1 MERQPTYETPTPDS
15 EEEDLVAPP
24 MSLSLPEL
32 FSANHQIVEV
42 FREAV
47 SSTELLHER
56 AMERFYRAVE
66 AEKSA
71 ERLRATKS
79 HPDDLFKP
87 RATVRR
93 RLSNSGASQTTWKL
107 KRDRAMARRSSEAT
121 PVTTTH
127 PSSVRDNVP
136 SIVLSNPDLPT
147 SMEIL
152 TQNKTNVYGMMD
164 SGSAEQLRR
173 WHEPGMDLSN
183 EEAMLME
190 NEENRE
196 KEEMLK
202 LPEYKFAVSN
212 KIESSFCFE

>member
-1 MERQPTYETPTPDS
+1 M
-15 EEEDLVAPP
+15 APP

-32 FSANHQIVEV
+32 FSVNHQIVEV

-56 AMERFYRAVE
+56 AMERFYKAVE

-71 ERLRATKS
+71 EQLRSAKS
-79 HPDDLFKP
+79 HPQELFKP

-93 RLSNSGASQTTWKL
+93 RLSNSGASQTTWKI

-121 PVTTTH
+121 PATTQLPPT
-127 PSSVRDNVP
+127 SLRDNVP

-147 SMEIL
+147 GLEIFPQKKAD
-152 TQNKTNVYGMMD
+152 TWGIMD
-164 SGSAEQLRR
+164 SERAEQLKR

-196 KEEMLK
+196 KEEILK
-202 LPEYKFAVSN
+202 LPEFSTKVVSVLQ
-212 KIESSFCFE
+212 F